1 MEFFRCAEFSSAGK
15 EHTDFPFDYGN
26 HAAGT
31 VTSGSDRIHLE
42 MTEFAAAFDAGR
54 TGMNRLF
61 CRVFLC
67 LSFLLLN
74 APPAFMPERSPIS
87 VQQEAGVQPAVNT
100 DCGW

>member
-15 EHTDFPFDYGN
+15 EHTDFPFDYSK
-26 HAAGT
+26 HAAGA
-31 VTSGSDRIHLE
+31 VTSGSDRIH
-42 MTEFAAAFDAGR
+42 AGR

-100 DCGW
+100 DCGCQAG